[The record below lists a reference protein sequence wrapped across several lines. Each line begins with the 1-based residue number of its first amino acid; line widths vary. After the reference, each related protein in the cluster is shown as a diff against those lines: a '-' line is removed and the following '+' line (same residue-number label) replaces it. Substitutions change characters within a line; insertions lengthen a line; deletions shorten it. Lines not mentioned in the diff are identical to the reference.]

1 VPAVCHYSRSKLHR
15 GIGTSEIEDVAR
27 IQQSIYNDVSE
38 LGQTIRNTNHSTL
51 VKNPE
56 DDATGGAGGV
66 VIMAE
71 STEAGKRPYLMQ
83 PMLFQREGLFKTID
97 KKKG

>member
-56 DDATGGAGGV
+56 DDATGGA
-66 VIMAE
+66 
-71 STEAGKRPYLMQ
+71 AGLSSWSKAQKQETPL
-83 PMLFQREGLFKTID
+83 PHAADAVSEGRLFKTID